1 MRRDSMFRKSLT
13 VALLLASLLISPLSS
28 LADEGMWLPDSVGK
42 LPLAEMKKRGF
53 ELKPEDIYSQTKPS
67 LKDAVV
73 QISIG
78 GTGSFVSPEGLILT
92 NHHVAFAAVTRA
104 STSEKDY
111 INNGFL
117 AKSRA
122 EEIPAQGY
130 SLKITQ
136 DYKDVTA
143 EVLSAVKPEM
153 SLEERSSAIAAKQQE
168 MGKANSRE
176 KEGVDAQVIEASG
189 GYQYF
194 LYTYLKLKDVRLVYA
209 PPKSIGY
216 FGGDPDNFEWP
227 RHCGDFAFLRAYVGP
242 DGNPADFNKVNVPF
256 KPKKFL
262 PINAT
267 GIKEGDFA
275 MVMGY
280 PGATYRQ
287 RESYSVEYRQNI
299 QLPDQIATLR
309 QRIDQYTKAGEK
321 DPKLKIKYA
330 DDIFSM
336 SNSLKAFE
344 GTVAGL
350 KRMNLVSRK
359 RAEESDM
366 KKWLDANPQAKS
378 KFGEAL
384 PELESLYRE
393 LTATSLK
400 QNAFSGL
407 LESGDL
413 INALQFAYERAISR
427 DLPAKD
433 RPLQFS
439 DQALPLVT
447 EQLSSGWNERDAE
460 AEAKLLAT
468 GLSRVADLP
477 ADQRLQAVEKLFGGK
492 SGKERRDA
500 EAEFARKAIEN
511 SKFKSFDE
519 VKKLFNAPAADI
531 RAIDDP
537 ALKLVVAAV
546 DENAPLS
553 KRQTQ
558 ILNRVVQVRPLY
570 VAAMQEFRQA
580 TKRGLPYYPDANFT
594 LRFTYGD
601 IRSYKPRDAVTYD
614 YQTSLAG
621 VIAKDTG
628 EDPFDV
634 PEKLKELYRKK
645 DFNSYSDPRL
655 NDVPVDFLATTDI
668 TGGNSGSPMMNGRG
682 EIIGLVFDG
691 NYEGLGGDYA
701 YDISSNRT
709 IAVDIRYVLF
719 LTEKFGGAGYLFNEM
734 QIKRAKA
741 MTASR

>member
-1 MRRDSMFRKSLT
+1 MFRKPLT
-13 VALLLASLLISPLSS
+13 VALLVVSLLISPLSS
-28 LADEGMWLPDSVGK
+28 LADEGMWLPDSLGK

-53 ELKPEDIYSQTKPS
+53 ELKPEDIYSLTKPS

-78 GTGSFVSPEGLILT
+78 GTGSFVSPDGLILT

-130 SLKITQ
+130 SIKITQ
-136 DYKDVTA
+136 DFKDVTS

-153 SLEERSSAIAAKQQE
+153 SLEERSNAIAAKQLE

-176 KEGVDAQVIEASG
+176 KEGIDAQVIEASG

-194 LYTYLKLKDVRLVYA
+194 LYTYLKLRDVRLVYA

-216 FGGDPDNFEWP
+216 YGGDPDNFEWP
-227 RHCGDFAFLRAYVGP
+227 RHCGDFAFLRAYMGH
-242 DGNPADFNKVNVPF
+242 DGSPAGFNKDNVPF

-262 PINAT
+262 PVNAT

-280 PGATYRQ
+280 PGSTFRW

-299 QLPDQIATLR
+299 QLPDQIAALR
-309 QRIDQYTKAGEK
+309 QQIDTLTKLGEK
-321 DPKLKIKYA
+321 DPQLKIRFA
-330 DDIFSM
+330 DRIFGL
-336 SNSLKAFE
+336 SNALKAFE

-350 KRMNLVSRK
+350 KRMNVAARK
-359 RAEESDM
+359 RAEEAEM
-366 KKWLDANPQAKS
+366 KKWLDANQSARAKY
-378 KFGEAL
+378 GEAL
-384 PELESLYRE
+384 PQLESLYRD
-393 LTATSLK
+393 LTANGLK
-400 QNAFSGL
+400 QSALDGL
-407 LESGDL
+407 LNSGDL
-413 INALQFAYERAISR
+413 IGALEFAYERALNR
-427 DLPAKD
+427 DLPAKE
-433 RPLQFS
+433 RSLRFT
-439 DQALPLVT
+439 DQALPQVT
-447 EQLSSGWNERDAE
+447 EQLSSDWGEREPE
-460 AEAKLLAT
+460 AEGKLLAASLT
-468 GLSRVADLP
+468 RLADLP
-477 ADQRLQAVEKLFGGK
+477 TDLKIQAVEKLFDGK
-492 SGKERRDA
+492 SGKGRRDA
-500 EAEFARKAIEN
+500 ESEFAGKTIEG

-519 VKKLFNAPAADI
+519 VKKLFTASAADL

-537 ALKLVVAAV
+537 ALKLVIAVV
-546 DENAPLS
+546 DENAPLA
-553 KRQTQ
+553 KKQTQ
-558 ILNRVVQVRPLY
+558 ILNSITKVRPQY

-580 TKRGLPYYPDANFT
+580 ANRGLPYYPDANFT

-601 IRSYKPRDAVTYD
+601 VRGYKPRDAVGYD

-621 VIAKDTG
+621 VVAKDTG
-628 EDPFDV
+628 EDPFNA
-634 PEKLKELYRKK
+634 PEKLKELFSKK
-645 DFNSYSDPRL
+645 DFNGFVDTRL

>member
-1 MRRDSMFRKSLT
+1 
-13 VALLLASLLISPLSS
+13 
-28 LADEGMWLPDSVGK
+28 
-42 LPLAEMKKRGF
+42 
-53 ELKPEDIYSQTKPS
+53 
-67 LKDAVV
+67 
-73 QISIG
+73 
-78 GTGSFVSPEGLILT
+78 
-92 NHHVAFAAVTRA
+92 
-104 STSEKDY
+104 
-111 INNGFL
+111 
-117 AKSRA
+117 
-122 EEIPAQGY
+122 
-130 SLKITQ
+130 
-136 DYKDVTA
+136 
-143 EVLSAVKPEM
+143 
-153 SLEERSSAIAAKQQE
+153 
-168 MGKANSRE
+168 
-176 KEGVDAQVIEASG
+176 
-189 GYQYF
+189 
-194 LYTYLKLKDVRLVYA
+194 
-209 PPKSIGY
+209 
-216 FGGDPDNFEWP
+216 
-227 RHCGDFAFLRAYVGP
+227 
-242 DGNPADFNKVNVPF
+242 
-256 KPKKFL
+256 
-262 PINAT
+262 
-267 GIKEGDFA
+267 
-275 MVMGY
+275 
-280 PGATYRQ
+280 
-287 RESYSVEYRQNI
+287 
-299 QLPDQIATLR
+299 
-309 QRIDQYTKAGEK
+309 
-321 DPKLKIKYA
+321 
-330 DDIFSM
+330 
-336 SNSLKAFE
+336 
-344 GTVAGL
+344 
-350 KRMNLVSRK
+350 MNLVSRK

-384 PELESLYRE
+384 PELESLYSE

-511 SKFKSFDE
+511 TKFKSFDE
-519 VKKLFNAPAADI
+519 VKKLFEAKAADI

-553 KRQTQ
+553 KKQAQ

-691 NYEGLGGDYA
+691 NYEGLGGDYS
-701 YDISSNRT
+701 YDINSNRT

>member
-1 MRRDSMFRKSLT
+1 MFRKPFT
-13 VALLLASLLISPLSS
+13 VALLVVSLLLSPLASF
-28 LADEGMWLPDSVGK
+28 ADEGMWLPDSVGK

-53 ELKPEDIYSQTKPS
+53 ELKPEDVYSLTKPS

-92 NHHVAFAAVTRA
+92 NHHVAFGAITRA
-104 STSEKDY
+104 STTEKDY

-117 AKSRA
+117 AKSRE
-122 EEIPAQGY
+122 EEIPAERY
-130 SLKITQ
+130 SVSITQ
-136 DYKDVTA
+136 DFKDVTA
-143 EVLSAVKPEM
+143 EVLSAVTPEM
-153 SLEERSSAIAAKQQE
+153 SPEARMSAITKKQVE
-168 MGKANSRE
+168 MGAANSRE
-176 KEGVDAQVIEASG
+176 KEGIRAQVVEASG

-194 LYTYLKLKDVRLVYA
+194 LYTYLTLPDVRLVYA

-216 FGGDPDNFEWP
+216 YGGDPDNFEWP
-227 RHCGDFAFLRAYVGP
+227 RHCGDFTFLRAYAGP
-242 DGNPADFNKVNVPF
+242 DGNPAKFSKNNLPF

-280 PGATYRQ
+280 PGATYRL
-287 RESYSVEYRQNI
+287 RESYSVLYRQNI

-309 QRIDQYTKAGEK
+309 QRIDALTKEGEK
-321 DPKLKIKYA
+321 DPQAKIKNA
-330 DDIFSM
+330 DQIFSM
-336 SNSLKAFE
+336 SNSLKLYE

-350 KRMNLVSRK
+350 KRMNVVSRK
-359 RAEESDM
+359 RDEEAEM
-366 KKWLDANPQAKS
+366 KKWLDANPSAKA
-378 KFGEAL
+378 KYGEAL
-384 PELESLYRE
+384 PQLESLYRDMSSN
-393 LTATSLK
+393 SLK
-400 QNAFSGL
+400 LNAVEGL
-407 LESGDL
+407 LNSGDL
-413 INALQFAYERAISR
+413 INALQFAYERALNR
-427 DLPAKD
+427 DLPANE
-433 RPLQFS
+433 RAVQFS
-439 DQALPLVT
+439 DQFLPMIT
-447 EQLSSGWNERDAE
+447 EQLNSGWNEREPE
-460 AEAKLLAT
+460 AEAKMLAAS
-468 GLSRVADLP
+468 LARLADLP
-477 ADQRLQAVEKLFGGK
+477 TDQRLQAVEKLFEGK

-500 EAEFARKAIEN
+500 EAEFSSKAME
-511 SKFKSFDE
+511 SAKFKSFDE
-519 VKKLFNAPAADI
+519 VKKLFTASAADI

-537 ALKLVVAAV
+537 ALKLVIAVA
-546 DENAPLS
+546 DENASLA
-553 KRQTQ
+553 KKQTQ
-558 ILNRVVQVRPLY
+558 NLNSIVKARQHYL
-570 VAAMQEFRQA
+570 AAMQEFRRA

-601 IRSYKPRDAVTYD
+601 IRGYKPRDAVAYD
-614 YQTSLAG
+614 SQTSLAG

-628 EDPFDV
+628 EEPFDA
-634 PEKLKELYRKK
+634 PEKLKELFNRR
-645 DFNSYSDPRL
+645 DFNGYADPRL
-655 NDVPVDFLATTDI
+655 NDVPVNFLATTDI
-668 TGGNSGSPMMNGRG
+668 AGGNSGSPLMNGRG

-734 QIKRAKA
+734 QIKRAKS

>member
-1 MRRDSMFRKSLT
+1 MFRRPLT
-13 VALLLASLLISPLSS
+13 VALLVVCLLISPLSS
-28 LADEGMWLPDSVGK
+28 FADEGMWLPDAVGK

-53 ELKPEDIYSQTKPS
+53 ELKPEDIYSLTKPS
-67 LKDAVV
+67 LKDAIV

-78 GTGSFVSPEGLILT
+78 GTGSFVSPDGLILT

-104 STSEKDY
+104 STPEKDY

-122 EEIPAQGY
+122 EEIKAQGY
-130 SLKITQ
+130 SIKITQ
-136 DYKDVTA
+136 DFKDVTA
-143 EVLSAVKPEM
+143 EVFSVIKPEM
-153 SLEERSSAIAAKQQE
+153 TPEERIKAITKKRQE
-168 MGKANSRE
+168 MGEANSRE
-176 KEGVDAQVIEASG
+176 KEGIDAQVVEASG

-194 LYTYLKLKDVRLVYA
+194 LYTYQKLDDVRLVYA

-216 FGGDPDNFEWP
+216 YGGDPDNFEWP
-227 RHCGDFAFLRAYVGP
+227 RHAGDFAFLRAYVGP
-242 DGNPADFNKVNVPF
+242 DGAPAEFNKANAPF

-262 PINAT
+262 PINAS
-267 GIKEGDFA
+267 GIKEGDFS

-280 PGATYRQ
+280 PGATYRL

-299 QLPDQIATLR
+299 QLPDQIASLR
-309 QRIDQYTKAGEK
+309 QQIDALTKLGDK
-321 DPKLKIKYA
+321 DPQLKIKLA
-330 DDIFSM
+330 ERIFSL
-336 SNSLKAFE
+336 SNALKAYE

-350 KRMNLVSRK
+350 KRMDLVSRK
-359 RAEESDM
+359 RAEEDAM
-366 KKWLDANPQAKS
+366 KKWLDANSSAKA
-378 KFGEAL
+378 KYGEAM
-384 PELESLYRE
+384 PRLESLYRD

-400 QNAFSGL
+400 QNALSGL

-413 INALQFAYERAISR
+413 IEALQFAYERALSR
-427 DLPAKD
+427 ELPEKERA
-433 RPLQFS
+433 LQFT
-439 DQALPLVT
+439 DEILPLMT
-447 EQLSSGWNERDAE
+447 ERLSSDWEEREPDT
-460 AEAKLLAT
+460 EAKLLAAS
-468 GLSRVADLP
+468 LARVTNLP
-477 ADQRLQAVEKLFGGK
+477 ADQKVQAVEKLFGSK
-492 SGKERRDA
+492 SGKEIRDA
-500 EAEFARKAIEN
+500 EAEFANRAIKS

-519 VKKLFNAPAADI
+519 IKKLFKASAADL

-537 ALKLVVAAV
+537 ALKLVIAVV

-553 KRQTQ
+553 KEQTQ
-558 ILNRVVQVRPLY
+558 ILNSITVVRPLY
-570 VAAMQEFRQA
+570 VAAMQEFRRA
-580 TKRGLPYYPDANFT
+580 TNRGLPYYPDANFT

-601 IRSYKPRDAVTYD
+601 IRGYKPRNAVTYD

-628 EDPFDV
+628 EDPFKA
-634 PEKLKELYRKK
+634 PEKLKELFRKK
-645 DFNSYSDPRL
+645 DFNGYVDPRL
-655 NDVPVDFLATTDI
+655 NDAPVDFLATTDI
-668 TGGNSGSPMMNGRG
+668 TGGNSGSPLMNGRG

-701 YDISSNRT
+701 YDINSNRT

-719 LTEKFGGAGYLFNEM
+719 LTEKFGDAGYLFNEM

>member
-1 MRRDSMFRKSLT
+1 MFRKPLI
-13 VALLLASLLISPLSS
+13 VALLVASLLISPLSS
-28 LADEGMWLPDSVGK
+28 LADEGMWLPDSVNK

-53 ELKPEDIYSQTKPS
+53 ELKPEDIYSLTKPS
-67 LKDAVV
+67 LKDAIV

-92 NHHVAFAAVTRA
+92 NHHVAFAAITRA

-117 AKSRA
+117 AKSRG

-130 SLKITQ
+130 SIKITQ
-136 DYKDVTA
+136 DFKDVTA

-153 SLEERSSAIAAKQQE
+153 SFEARMRAITEKQIE
-168 MGKANSRE
+168 IGRANSRE
-176 KEGVDAQVIEASG
+176 KEGIDAQVVEASG

-194 LYTYLKLKDVRLVYA
+194 LYTYLKLRDIRLVYA

-227 RHCGDFAFLRAYVGP
+227 RHCGDFAFLRAYVGS
-242 DGNPADFNKVNVPF
+242 DGNPAGFNKANTPF

-267 GIKEGDFA
+267 GVKEGDFS

-280 PGATYRQ
+280 PGSTFRL
-287 RESYSVEYRQNI
+287 RESYSIEYRQNI
-299 QLPDQIATLR
+299 QLPDQIASLR
-309 QRIDQYTKAGEK
+309 QQIDTLTKASEK
-321 DPKLKIKYA
+321 DPQLKIRLA
-330 DDIFSM
+330 DRIFSL
-336 SNSLKAFE
+336 SNALKNFE
-344 GTVAGL
+344 GAVAGL
-350 KRMNLVSRK
+350 KRMDLVARK

-366 KKWLDANPQAKS
+366 KKWIGSNQSAKAKYGETLPQ
-378 KFGEAL
+378 
-384 PELESLYRE
+384 LESLYLE
-393 LTATSLK
+393 LTANSLK
-400 QNAFSGL
+400 QNALNGL
-407 LESGDL
+407 LNSGNL
-413 INALQFAYERAISR
+413 IETLEFAYERALSR
-427 DLPAKD
+427 DLPANE
-433 RPLQFS
+433 RALRYS
-439 DQALPLVT
+439 DQALPMVT
-447 EQLSSGWNERDAE
+447 EQLSSDWDEREPE
-460 AEAKLLAT
+460 AESKMLVAALA
-468 GLSRVADLP
+468 RVADLP
-477 ADQRLQAVEKLFGGK
+477 TDRKIQAVDKIFEGK

-500 EAEFARKAIEN
+500 EAEFASKIIEG

-519 VKKLFNAPAADI
+519 VKKLFTASAADL

-537 ALKLVVAAV
+537 ALKLVISVV
-546 DENAPLS
+546 DENSPLAKKQS
-553 KRQTQ
+553 Q
-558 ILNRVVQVRPLY
+558 ILNTIAKVRPQY
-570 VAAMQEFRQA
+570 VAAIQEFRQS
-580 TKRGLPYYPDANFT
+580 TNRGLPYYPDANFT

-601 IRSYKPRDAVTYD
+601 VRGYKPRDAVTYD

-628 EDPFDV
+628 EDPFNV
-634 PEKLKELYRKK
+634 PEKLKELFRKK
-645 DFNSYSDPRL
+645 DFDGYADSRL
-655 NDVPVDFLATTDI
+655 NDIPVDFLTTNDI

-682 EIIGLVFDG
+682 EITGLAFDG
-691 NYEGLGGDYA
+691 NFEGLGGDYA

-719 LTEKFGGAGYLFNEM
+719 LTEKFGGASHLFNEM
-734 QIKRAKA
+734 QIKRAKP

>member
-1 MRRDSMFRKSLT
+1 MFRKPLT
-13 VALLLASLLISPLSS
+13 VALLVVSLLISPLSS
-28 LADEGMWLPDSVGK
+28 LADEGMWLPDSLSK

-53 ELKPEDIYSQTKPS
+53 ELKPEDIYSLTKPS
-67 LKDAVV
+67 LKDAIV

-92 NHHVAFAAVTRA
+92 NHHVAFAAITRA

-130 SLKITQ
+130 FIKITQ
-136 DYKDVTA
+136 DFKDVTA

-153 SLEERSSAIAAKQQE
+153 SFEARLRAITEKQVE
-168 MGKANSRE
+168 IGKANSRE
-176 KEGVDAQVIEASG
+176 KEGIDAQVVEASG

-216 FGGDPDNFEWP
+216 YGGDPDNFEWP

-242 DGNPADFNKVNVPF
+242 DGNPAGFNKANAPF

-267 GIKEGDFA
+267 GIKEGDFS

-280 PGATYRQ
+280 PGTTFRL

-299 QLPDQIATLR
+299 QLPDQIASLR
-309 QRIDQYTKAGEK
+309 QQIDTLTKVSEK
-321 DPKLKIKYA
+321 DPQLKIRFA
-330 DDIFSM
+330 DQIFSL
-336 SNSLKAFE
+336 SNALKAYE
-344 GTVAGL
+344 GAVAGL
-350 KRMNLVSRK
+350 KRMDLVARK
-359 RAEESDM
+359 RVEESEM
-366 KKWLDANPQAKS
+366 KKWVGANQAAKAKYGETLPQ
-378 KFGEAL
+378 
-384 PELESLYRE
+384 LESLYLE
-393 LTATSLK
+393 LTANSLK
-400 QNAFSGL
+400 QNALNGL
-407 LESGDL
+407 LNSGDL
-413 INALQFAYERAISR
+413 IEALEFAYERALSR
-427 DLPAKD
+427 DLPANE
-433 RPLQFS
+433 RALRFS
-439 DQALPLVT
+439 DQALPMVT
-447 EQLSSGWNERDAE
+447 EQLSSDWEEREPE
-460 AEAKLLAT
+460 AESKMMVAALAR
-468 GLSRVADLP
+468 LADLP
-477 ADQRLQAVEKLFGGK
+477 TDRKIQAVDKLFEGK

-500 EAEFARKAIEN
+500 EAEFASKTIEG

-519 VKKLFNAPAADI
+519 VKKLFTASAADL

-537 ALKLVVAAV
+537 AMKLVIAVV
-546 DENAPLS
+546 DENSPLA
-553 KRQTQ
+553 KKQTQ
-558 ILNRVVQVRPLY
+558 ILNTIAKVRPQY
-570 VAAMQEFRQA
+570 VAAIQEFRQA
-580 TKRGLPYYPDANFT
+580 TNRGLPYYPDANFT

-601 IRSYKPRDAVTYD
+601 VRGYKPRDAVTYD

-628 EDPFDV
+628 EDPFNV
-634 PEKLKELYRKK
+634 PEKLKELFRKR
-645 DFNSYSDPRL
+645 DFDGYADPRL
-655 NDVPVDFLATTDI
+655 NDVPVDFLTTTDI

-682 EIIGLVFDG
+682 EITGLAFDG

-719 LTEKFGGAGYLFNEM
+719 LTEKFGGAGHLLNEM

>member
-1 MRRDSMFRKSLT
+1 
-13 VALLLASLLISPLSS
+13 
-28 LADEGMWLPDSVGK
+28 MWLPDSLGK

-53 ELKPEDIYSQTKPS
+53 ELKPEDVYSLTKPS
-67 LKDAVV
+67 LKDAIV

-78 GTGSFVSPEGLILT
+78 GTGSFVSPDGLILT

-122 EEIPAQGY
+122 EEIRAQGY
-130 SLKITQ
+130 SIKITQ
-136 DYKDVTA
+136 DFKDVTA
-143 EVLSAVKPEM
+143 EIFSAIKPEM
-153 SLEERSSAIAAKQQE
+153 SPEERIKVITKKRQE
-168 MGKANSRE
+168 MGQANSRE
-176 KEGVDAQVIEASG
+176 KEGIEAQVIEASG

-194 LYTYLKLKDVRLVYA
+194 LYTYLKLNDVRLVYA

-216 FGGDPDNFEWP
+216 YGGDPDNFEWP
-227 RHCGDFAFLRAYVGP
+227 RHTGDFAFLRAYVGP
-242 DGNPADFNKVNVPF
+242 DGGPADFNKANIPF

-280 PGATYRQ
+280 PGATYRW
-287 RESYSVEYRQNI
+287 RESYSVEYRQKI
-299 QLPDQIATLR
+299 QLPDQIASLR
-309 QRIDQYTKAGEK
+309 QQIDALTKLGDK
-321 DPKLKIKYA
+321 DPQFKIKLA
-330 DDIFSM
+330 ERIFSL
-336 SNSLKAFE
+336 SNALKAFE

-350 KRMNLVSRK
+350 KRLDVVSRK

-366 KKWLDANPQAKS
+366 KKWLDANPAAKA
-378 KFGEAL
+378 KYGETM
-384 PELESLYRE
+384 PRLESLYRD
-393 LTATSLK
+393 LTAISLK
-400 QNAFSGL
+400 QNALSAL
-407 LESGDL
+407 LESSNL
-413 INALQFAYERAISR
+413 IEALQFAYERALNR
-427 DLPAKD
+427 DLPEKD
-433 RPLQFS
+433 RAPQFT
-439 DQALPLVT
+439 DEILPMMT
-447 EQLSSGWNERDAE
+447 ERLSSDWEDREPE

-468 GLSRVADLP
+468 SLVRLGGLP
-477 ADQRLQAVEKLFGGK
+477 ADQKIQSVEKLFGGK
-492 SGKERRDA
+492 STRETRDA
-500 EAEFARKAIEN
+500 ETEFAGRAIN
-511 SKFKSFDE
+511 GSKFKSFDE
-519 VKKLFNAPAADI
+519 VKKLFNASAADL

-537 ALKLVVAAV
+537 AMKLVIAVV
-546 DENAPLS
+546 DENGPLS
-553 KRQTQ
+553 NKQTQ
-558 ILNRVVQVRPLY
+558 ILNSITTIRPLY
-570 VAAMQEFRQA
+570 VAAIQEFRRA
-580 TKRGLPYYPDANFT
+580 TNRGLPYYPDANFT

-601 IRSYKPRDAVTYD
+601 IRGYKPRNAITYD

-621 VIAKDTG
+621 VMAKDTG
-628 EDPFDV
+628 EEPFNA
-634 PEKLKELYRKK
+634 PEKLKELFKKK
-645 DFNSYSDPRL
+645 DFNGYIDPRL

-668 TGGNSGSPMMNGRG
+668 TGGNSGSPLMNGRG

-719 LTEKFGGAGYLFNEM
+719 LTEKFGDAGYLFNEM

>member
-1 MRRDSMFRKSLT
+1 
-13 VALLLASLLISPLSS
+13 
-28 LADEGMWLPDSVGK
+28 LADEGMWLLDSLGK

-53 ELKPEDIYSQTKPS
+53 ELKPEDVYSPTKPS
-67 LKDAVV
+67 LKDAIV

-78 GTGSFVSPEGLILT
+78 GTGSFVSPDGLILT

-104 STSEKDY
+104 STPEKDY

-130 SLKITQ
+130 SIKITQ
-136 DYKDVTA
+136 DFKDVTA

-153 SLEERSSAIAAKQQE
+153 SLEERTSAIAAKQQE

-176 KEGVDAQVIEASG
+176 KEGIDAQVIETSG

-194 LYTYLKLKDVRLVYA
+194 LYTYLKLKDVRLAYA

-216 FGGDPDNFEWP
+216 YGGDPDNFEWP

-242 DGNPADFNKVNVPF
+242 DGSPAGFNKGNVPF

-262 PINAT
+262 PINAI

-280 PGATYRQ
+280 PGSTFRL

-299 QLPDQIATLR
+299 QLPDQITALR
-309 QRIDQYTKAGEK
+309 QQIDTLTKLGEK
-321 DPKLKIKYA
+321 DPQLKIRFA
-330 DDIFSM
+330 DRVFSL
-336 SNSLKAFE
+336 SNALKDFE

-350 KRMNLVSRK
+350 KRMNLVARK
-359 RAEESDM
+359 RAEEAEM
-366 KKWLDANPQAKS
+366 KKWLEANQSAKA
-378 KFGEAL
+378 KYGEAL
-384 PELESLYRE
+384 PQLESLYRD
-393 LTATSLK
+393 LTANGLK
-400 QNAFSGL
+400 QNALNGL
-407 LESGDL
+407 LNSGDL
-413 INALQFAYERAISR
+413 IGALEFAYERALSR
-427 DLPAKD
+427 DLPAKE
-433 RPLQFS
+433 RALRFS
-439 DQALPLVT
+439 DQALPQVT
-447 EQLSSGWNERDAE
+447 EQLSSDWEEREPE
-460 AEAKLLAT
+460 AESKMLAAS
-468 GLSRVADLP
+468 LARLADMP
-477 ADQRLQAVEKLFGGK
+477 ADQKIQAVEKLFGGK
-492 SGKERRDA
+492 SGKERHDA
-500 EAEFARKAIEN
+500 EAEFAGKAIEG

-519 VKKLFNAPAADI
+519 VKKLFTASAADL

-537 ALKLVVAAV
+537 TMKLVIALV
-546 DENAPLS
+546 DENAPLA
-553 KRQTQ
+553 KKQTQ
-558 ILNRVVQVRPLY
+558 ILNSIGKVRPQY
-570 VAAMQEFRQA
+570 VAVMQEFRRA
-580 TKRGLPYYPDANFT
+580 TNRGLPYYPDANFT

-601 IRSYKPRDAVTYD
+601 VRGYKPRDAVAYD

-621 VIAKDTG
+621 VVAKDTG
-628 EDPFDV
+628 EEPFNA
-634 PEKLKELYRKK
+634 PEKLKELFGKK
-645 DFNSYSDPRL
+645 DFNGYADPRL

-668 TGGNSGSPMMNGRG
+668 TGGNSGSPMMNGHG

-734 QIKRAKA
+734 QIKKAKA
-741 MTASR
+741 MTASK

>member
-1 MRRDSMFRKSLT
+1 MFRKPLT
-13 VALLLASLLISPLSS
+13 IALLVVSLLISPFSS
-28 LADEGMWLPDSVGK
+28 FADEGMWLPDSVGK
-42 LPLAEMKKRGF
+42 MPLGEMKKRGF
-53 ELKPEDIYSQTKPS
+53 ELKPEDVYSLTKPS

-122 EEIPAQGY
+122 EEIPAQRY
-130 SLKITQ
+130 AVSITQ
-136 DYKDVTA
+136 DFKDVTA

-153 SLEERSSAIAAKQQE
+153 SPEERMRAIGEKQQE

-176 KEGVDAQVIEASG
+176 KEGIRAQVVEASG

-194 LYTYLKLKDVRLVYA
+194 LYTYLTLPDVRLVYA

-216 FGGDPDNFEWP
+216 YGGDPDNFEWP
-227 RHCGDFAFLRAYVGP
+227 RHCGDFAFLRAYTGP
-242 DGNPADFNKVNVPF
+242 DGNPANFSKVNVPF

-280 PGATYRQ
+280 PGSTFRL

-299 QLPDQIATLR
+299 QLPDQIASLR
-309 QRIDQYTKAGEK
+309 QQIDALTKAGEK
-321 DPKLKIKYA
+321 DPKLKIRNA
-330 DDIFSM
+330 DQIFGM
-336 SNSLKAFE
+336 SNSLKAYE

-366 KKWLDANPQAKS
+366 KQWLDANQSAKA
-378 KFGEAL
+378 KYGEAL
-384 PELESLYRE
+384 PQLEAFYRD
-393 LTATSLK
+393 LTSNSLK
-400 QNAFSGL
+400 QNALSGL
-407 LESGDL
+407 LNSGNL
-413 INALQFAYERAISR
+413 LETLEFAYERALSR
-427 DLPAKD
+427 DLPANE
-433 RPLQFS
+433 RALQFT

-447 EQLSSGWNERDAE
+447 EQLGSDWEEREPE
-460 AEAKLLAT
+460 AEAKLLAAS
-468 GLSRVADLP
+468 LARLADLP
-477 ADQRLQAVEKLFGGK
+477 TDQKIQAVEKLFEGK

-500 EAEFARKAIEN
+500 EAEFASKAIE
-511 SKFKSFDE
+511 SAKFKSFDE
-519 VKKLFNAPAADI
+519 VKKLFTASAADL

-537 ALKLVVAAV
+537 ALKLVIAVV
-546 DENAPLS
+546 DENAPLA
-553 KRQTQ
+553 KKQTR
-558 ILNRVVQVRPLY
+558 ILNSIVKVRPQY

-601 IRSYKPRDAVTYD
+601 IRGYKPRDAITYD

-628 EDPFDV
+628 EEPFDA
-634 PEKLKELYRKK
+634 PEKLKELFRKR
-645 DFNSYSDPRL
+645 DFNSYADPRL

-668 TGGNSGSPMMNGRG
+668 AGGNSGSPLMNGRG
-682 EIIGLVFDG
+682 EITGLVFDG

-701 YDISSNRT
+701 YDINSNRT

-734 QIKRAKA
+734 QIKRAKT

>member
-1 MRRDSMFRKSLT
+1 MFRKPLT
-13 VALLLASLLISPLSS
+13 VALLVVSLLISPLSS
-28 LADEGMWLPDSVGK
+28 LADEGMWLPDSISK

-53 ELKPEDIYSQTKPS
+53 ELKPEDVYSLTKPS
-67 LKDAVV
+67 LKDAIV

-92 NHHVAFAAVTRA
+92 NHHVAFTAITRA

-130 SLKITQ
+130 SVKITQ
-136 DYKDVTA
+136 DFKDVTA

-153 SLEERSSAIAAKQQE
+153 SFEARLRAISLKQEEI
-168 MGKANSRE
+168 GKANSRE
-176 KEGVDAQVIEASG
+176 KEGIDAQVVEASG

-194 LYTYLKLKDVRLVYA
+194 LYTYLKLRDVRLVYA

-216 FGGDPDNFEWP
+216 YGGDPDNFEWP

-242 DGNPADFNKVNVPF
+242 DGNPAGFNKANAPF

-267 GIKEGDFA
+267 GIKEGDFS

-280 PGATYRQ
+280 PGSTFRL

-299 QLPDQIATLR
+299 QLPDQIASLR
-309 QRIDQYTKAGEK
+309 QQIDTLTKVSEK
-321 DPKLKIKYA
+321 DPQLKIRFA
-330 DDIFSM
+330 DRIFSL
-336 SNSLKAFE
+336 SNALKAYE
-344 GTVAGL
+344 GAVAGL
-350 KRMNLVSRK
+350 KRMDLVARK

-366 KKWLDANPQAKS
+366 KKWVGANQVAKAKYGETLPQ
-378 KFGEAL
+378 
-384 PELESLYRE
+384 LESLYLE
-393 LTATSLK
+393 LTANSLK
-400 QNAFSGL
+400 QNALNGL
-407 LESGDL
+407 LNSGNL
-413 INALQFAYERAISR
+413 IEALEFAYERALSR
-427 DLPAKD
+427 DLPANE
-433 RPLQFS
+433 RALRFS
-439 DQALPLVT
+439 DQALPMVT
-447 EQLSSGWNERDAE
+447 EQLSSDWEEREPE
-460 AEAKLLAT
+460 AESKLMAAALAR
-468 GLSRVADLP
+468 LADLP
-477 ADQRLQAVEKLFGGK
+477 TDRKIQAVDKLFEGK

-500 EAEFARKAIEN
+500 EAEFASKTIEG

-519 VKKLFNAPAADI
+519 LKKLFTASAADL

-537 ALKLVVAAV
+537 AMKLVIAVV
-546 DENAPLS
+546 DENSPLA
-553 KRQTQ
+553 KKQTQ
-558 ILNRVVQVRPLY
+558 ILNTIAKVRPQY
-570 VAAMQEFRQA
+570 VAAIQEFRQA
-580 TKRGLPYYPDANFT
+580 ANRGLPYYPDANFT

-601 IRSYKPRDAVTYD
+601 VRGYKPRDAVTYD

-628 EDPFDV
+628 EDPFNV
-634 PEKLKELYRKK
+634 PEKLKELFRKK
-645 DFNSYSDPRL
+645 DFDGYADPRL
-655 NDVPVDFLATTDI
+655 NDVPVDFLTTTDI

-682 EIIGLVFDG
+682 EIIGLAFDG

-719 LTEKFGGAGYLFNEM
+719 LTEKFGGAGHLLNEM
-734 QIKRAKA
+734 QVKRAKA

>member
-1 MRRDSMFRKSLT
+1 MFRKPLT
-13 VALLLASLLISPLSS
+13 IALLVVSLLISPFSS
-28 LADEGMWLPDSVGK
+28 FADEGMWLPDSVGK
-42 LPLAEMKKRGF
+42 LPLVEMKKRGF
-53 ELKPEDIYSQTKPS
+53 DLKPEDVYSLTKPS
-67 LKDAVV
+67 LKDAIV

-92 NHHVAFAAVTRA
+92 NHHVAFAAITHA
-104 STSEKDY
+104 SAPEKDY

-117 AKSRA
+117 AKSRD
-122 EEIPAQGY
+122 EEIPAHNY
-130 SLKITQ
+130 TISITQ
-136 DYKDVTA
+136 GFKDVTA

-153 SLEERSSAIAAKQQE
+153 SPEERMSAITKKQQE
-168 MGKANSRE
+168 MGEANSRE
-176 KEGVDAQVIEASG
+176 KEGIRAQVVEASG

-194 LYTYLKLKDVRLVYA
+194 LYTYLRLPDVRLVYA

-216 FGGDPDNFEWP
+216 YGGDPDNFEWP
-227 RHCGDFAFLRAYVGP
+227 RHCGDFAFLRAYTGP
-242 DGNPADFNKVNVPF
+242 DGNPANFSKNNVPF

-280 PGATYRQ
+280 PGSTFRL
-287 RESYSVEYRQNI
+287 RESYSVEYRRNI
-299 QLPDQIATLR
+299 QLPDQITALR
-309 QRIDQYTKAGEK
+309 QRIDALTKAGEK
-321 DPKLKIKYA
+321 DPQLKIRFA
-330 DDIFSM
+330 DQIFNM
-336 SNSLKAFE
+336 SNSLKNFE

-350 KRMNLVSRK
+350 KSMDLISRK

-366 KKWLDANPQAKS
+366 KKWLDSSQSAKA
-378 KFGEAL
+378 KYGEAL
-384 PELESLYRE
+384 PQLEALYGD
-393 LTATSLK
+393 LTSNSLK

-407 LESGDL
+407 LNSGDL
-413 INALQFAYERAISR
+413 IETLEFAYERALSR
-427 DLPAKD
+427 DLPANQ

-439 DQALPLVT
+439 DQALPQVT
-447 EQLSSGWNERDAE
+447 KQLSSGWEEREPAS
-460 AEAKLLAT
+460 EAKLLAASLARL
-468 GLSRVADLP
+468 GDLP
-477 ADQRLQAVEKLFGGK
+477 TDKKIQAVEKLFEGK

-500 EAEFARKAIEN
+500 EAEFASKAIEGA
-511 SKFKSFDE
+511 KFKSFDE
-519 VKKLFNAPAADI
+519 VKKLLTASAADL
-531 RAIDDP
+531 RAMDDP
-537 ALKLVVAAV
+537 ALKLVIAVV
-546 DENAPLS
+546 DENAPLAKKQS
-553 KRQTQ
+553 Q
-558 ILNRVVQVRPLY
+558 ILNSVAKIRPQY

-580 TKRGLPYYPDANFT
+580 TRRGLPYYPDANFT

-601 IRSYKPRDAVTYD
+601 IRGYKPRDAVVYD

-628 EDPFDV
+628 KEPFNA
-634 PEKLKELYRKK
+634 PEKLKELFSKRG
-645 DFNSYSDPRL
+645 FNGYADPRL

-668 TGGNSGSPMMNGRG
+668 TGGNSGSPLMNGRG
-682 EIIGLVFDG
+682 EITGLVFDG

-701 YDISSNRT
+701 YDINSNRT

-741 MTASR
+741 MTASQ

>member
-1 MRRDSMFRKSLT
+1 MFRKPLT
-13 VALLLASLLISPLSS
+13 VALLVVSLLISPLLS
-28 LADEGMWLPDSVGK
+28 LADEGMWLPDSVSK
-42 LPLAEMKKRGF
+42 LPLTEMKKRGF
-53 ELKPEDIYSQTKPS
+53 ELKPEDIYSLTKPS
-67 LKDAVV
+67 LKDAIV

-78 GTGSFVSPEGLILT
+78 GTGSFVSSEGLILT
-92 NHHVAFAAVTRA
+92 NHHIAFAAITRA

-130 SLKITQ
+130 TIKITQ
-136 DYKDVTA
+136 DFKDVTD

-153 SLEERSSAIAAKQQE
+153 PFEARLRAITLKQEEIGR
-168 MGKANSRE
+168 ANSRE
-176 KEGVDAQVIEASG
+176 KEGIEAQVVEASG

-194 LYTYLKLKDVRLVYA
+194 LYTYLKLRDVRLVYA

-216 FGGDPDNFEWP
+216 YGGDPDNFEWP

-242 DGNPADFNKVNVPF
+242 DGNPAGFNKANAPF

-267 GIKEGDFA
+267 GIKEGDFS

-280 PGATYRQ
+280 PGSTFRL

-299 QLPDQIATLR
+299 QMPDQIASLR
-309 QRIDQYTKAGEK
+309 QQIDTLTKVSEK
-321 DPKLKIKYA
+321 DPQLKLRLA
-330 DDIFSM
+330 DRIFNL
-336 SNSLKAFE
+336 SNALKSYE
-344 GTVAGL
+344 GAVAGV
-350 KRMNLVSRK
+350 KRMDLVARK

-366 KKWLDANPQAKS
+366 KKWIDADQSARAKYGETLPQ
-378 KFGEAL
+378 
-384 PELESLYRE
+384 LESLYRE
-393 LTATSLK
+393 LTANSLK
-400 QNAFSGL
+400 QNALNGMLNSGNL
-407 LESGDL
+407 IEALE
-413 INALQFAYERAISR
+413 FAYERALNR
-427 DLPAKD
+427 DLPANE
-433 RPLQFS
+433 RALRFS
-439 DQALPLVT
+439 DQVLPMVT
-447 EQLSSGWNERDAE
+447 EQLSSDWEERDPE
-460 AEAKLLAT
+460 AESKLMVAALA
-468 GLSRVADLP
+468 RVADLP
-477 ADQRLQAVEKLFGGK
+477 NDRKIQAVDKLFEGK

-500 EAEFARKAIEN
+500 EAEFASKMIEG

-519 VKKLFNAPAADI
+519 VKKLFTASAADL

-537 ALKLVVAAV
+537 AMKLVVSVV
-546 DENAPLS
+546 DENSPLAKKQS
-553 KRQTQ
+553 QV
-558 ILNRVVQVRPLY
+558 LNTIAKVRPQY
-570 VAAMQEFRQA
+570 VAAVREFRQA
-580 TKRGLPYYPDANFT
+580 TNRGLPYYPDANFT
-594 LRFTYGD
+594 LRFTYGVV
-601 IRSYKPRDAVTYD
+601 RGYKPRDAVTYD

-628 EDPFDV
+628 EDPFNV
-634 PEKLKELYRKK
+634 PEKLKELFRKK
-645 DFNSYSDPRL
+645 DFDGYADPRL
-655 NDVPVDFLATTDI
+655 NDVPVDFLTTTDI

-682 EIIGLVFDG
+682 EIIGLAFDG

-709 IAVDIRYVLF
+709 ISVDIRYVLF
-719 LTEKFGGAGYLFNEM
+719 LTDKFGGAGHLFNEM